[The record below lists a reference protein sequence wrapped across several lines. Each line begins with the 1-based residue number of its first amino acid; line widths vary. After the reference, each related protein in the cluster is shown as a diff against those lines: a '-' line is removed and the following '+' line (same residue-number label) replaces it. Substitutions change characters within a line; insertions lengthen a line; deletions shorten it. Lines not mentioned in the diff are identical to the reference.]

1 MLKVEAKTNELLD
14 SQVTVAILKRADY
27 QEQRLSL
34 SRKLALTYNKI
45 CYITTNKPYFTI
57 EREFEEYGIDKR
69 KFSFLDATPADGP
82 LDSEIHGNTIIIGS
96 PSNLNDIS
104 IGFSQLL
111 KEIMFDYAI
120 FDSVETLG
128 LYLDWKNV
136 VRFIHTLLSKVRKTS
151 SSILFLTSGTEEIS
165 KELYMFA
172 DKVINMTD
180 S

>member
-1 MLKVEAKTNELLD
+1 MLKAEVKTSELLY
-14 SQVTVAILKRADY
+14 SQVTVAILDRADY
-27 QEQRLSL
+27 QQQRLDL
-34 SRKLALTYNKI
+34 TKKLALTYNKI

-69 KFSFLDATPADGP
+69 KFSFLDATPADGQV
-82 LDSEIHGNTIIIGS
+82 DSDIHGSTIVIGS

-104 IGFSQLL
+104 IAFSQLL
-111 KEIMFDYAI
+111 KEIRFDYAI

-136 VRFIHTLLSKVRKTS
+136 VRFIHTLLSKIRKTS
-151 SSILFLTSGTEEIS
+151 SNIVFLTSGAEEIS
-165 KELYMFA
+165 KELYVFA

>member
-1 MLKVEAKTNELLD
+1 MLKVEAKTSELID
-14 SQVTVAILKRADY
+14 SQVTVAILNRTNY

-34 SRKLALTYNKI
+34 IRKLSQAYNKI
-45 CYITTNKPYFTI
+45 CYITTNKPYFTLQ
-57 EREFEEYGIDKR
+57 RELEGAGIDKQ
-69 KFSFLDATPADGP
+69 KFAFLDATPSDGQV
-82 LDSEIHGNTIIIGS
+82 DSEIHGNTIIIGS

-111 KEIMFDYAI
+111 KETMFDYAI

-136 VRFIHTLLSKVRKTS
+136 VRFIHTLLAKIRKTAS
-151 SSILFLTSGTEEIS
+151 NIVFLTSGTEEIS
-165 KELYMFA
+165 KELYVFA
-172 DKVINMTD
+172 DKVVNMVD

>member
-1 MLKVEAKTNELLD
+1 MLKVEAKTSELINN
-14 SQVTVAILKRADY
+14 QVTVAVLDRADY
-27 QEQRLSL
+27 QEQRLAL
-34 SRKLALTYNKI
+34 TRKLALSYNKI

-57 EREFEEYGIDKR
+57 ERELEEGGIDKR
-69 KFSFLDATPADGP
+69 KFAFLDATPADGQV
-82 LDSEIHGNTIIIGS
+82 DSNVHGNTIIIGS

-111 KEIMFDYAI
+111 KEVMFDYAI

-136 VRFIHTLLSKVRKTS
+136 VRFIHTLLAKVRKTS

-165 KELYMFA
+165 KELYVFA
-172 DKVINMTD
+172 DKVIKMTNT
-180 S
+180 